1 MDELTAAGITDPDLR
16 ASYEECKRLNALHG
30 KTYYLATLLLP
41 KAKRPFVHALYGFAR
56 YADEIVDDLASEL
69 SVEEKAE
76 VLSKWGNGVLADLK
90 KGISQD
96 HVGRAL
102 IDTVKRFDI
111 PHEHFE
117 AFLHSMT
124 MDLTVQ
130 EYESYED
137 LLEYVYGSAAVIGL
151 EMVPILGPLHND
163 AFEAAKKLGIAFQ
176 LANFIRDVDEDL
188 DRGRVYLPLKELGQF
203 GVTREMLEERV
214 LDLPMREADVAIR
227 MKEPSQAD
235 LIRKRL
241 MGVRMRLYASP
252 DYLAKH
258 GTPERIEDVAQHR
271 LICQNPTAHQVGAG
285 AMLVAHLMSYEPR
298 STLKVNNYFGVLQ
311 GVLSNLGV
319 GVLPDYLTQDFPNL
333 SRVMPEV
340 ESAEV
345 PVFLAYP
352 EELRHS
358 KRVSAFRDFV
368 QEEIISYRKQLKDQA
383 VS

>member
-41 KAKRPFVHALYGFAR
+41 KEKRPFVHALYGFAR

-76 VLSKWGNGVLADLK
+76 ALSTWGNGVLADLK
-90 KGISQD
+90 KGTSND

-102 IDTVKRFDI
+102 IDTVNRFDI

-130 EYESYED
+130 EYETYED

-163 AFEAAKKLGIAFQ
+163 AYEAAKKLGIAFQ

-188 DRGRVYLPLKELGQF
+188 DRGRVYLPIKELAQF

-214 LDLPMREADVAIR
+214 L
-227 MKEPSQAD
+227 
-235 LIRKRL
+235 
-241 MGVRMRLYASP
+241 
-252 DYLAKH
+252 
-258 GTPERIEDVAQHR
+258 TPEIIEALKFQIARVRQLQAES
-271 LICQNPTAHQVGAG
+271 AAG
-285 AMLVAHLMSYEPR
+285 IAMLEATSRPCIEAA
-298 STLKVNNYFGVLQ
+298 STLYCGIV
-311 GVLSNLGV
+311 
-319 GVLPDYLTQDFPNL
+319 D
-333 SRVMPEV
+333 EV
-340 ESAEV
+340 EKIGYDIFNHRAKTSTVRRIRVAGGA
-345 PVFLAYP
+345 FI
-352 EELRHS
+352 
-358 KRVSAFRDFV
+358 KR
-368 QEEIISYRKQLKDQA
+368 QLISR
-383 VS
+383 

>member
-1 MDELTAAGITDPDLR
+1 VDELTAGGITDSDLR

-30 KTYYLATLLLP
+30 KTYFLATLLLP

-69 SVEEKAE
+69 SIEEKAE
-76 VLSKWGNGVLADLK
+76 ALSNWGNGVLADLK
-90 KGISQD
+90 KGTSDD

-130 EYESYED
+130 EYETYED

-188 DRGRVYLPLKELGQF
+188 DRGRVYLPIKELAQF

-214 LDLPMREADVAIR
+214 LTTEIIEALKFQIARVRRLQAEAAPGIAMLEASSRPCIEAASTLYCGIVDEVEKIGYDIFNQRAKTSTARRMRVAGAAF
-227 MKEPSQAD
+227 M
-235 LIRKRL
+235 KRL
-241 MGVRMRLYASP
+241 
-252 DYLAKH
+252 
-258 GTPERIEDVAQHR
+258 
-271 LICQNPTAHQVGAG
+271 
-285 AMLVAHLMSYEPR
+285 LV
-298 STLKVNNYFGVLQ
+298 
-311 GVLSNLGV
+311 
-319 GVLPDYLTQDFPNL
+319 
-333 SRVMPEV
+333 SR
-340 ESAEV
+340 
-345 PVFLAYP
+345 
-352 EELRHS
+352 
-358 KRVSAFRDFV
+358 
-368 QEEIISYRKQLKDQA
+368 
-383 VS
+383 

>member
-1 MDELTAAGITDPDLR
+1 VDELTAAGITDPDLR

-69 SVEEKAE
+69 SIEEKSEA
-76 VLSKWGNGVLADLK
+76 LSNWGNGVLADLK
-90 KGISQD
+90 KGTSED

-130 EYESYED
+130 EYETYED
-137 LLEYVYGSAAVIGL
+137 LLEYVYGSAAEIGL

-188 DRGRVYLPLKELGQF
+188 DRGRVYLPIKELAQF

-214 LDLPMREADVAIR
+214 L
-227 MKEPSQAD
+227 
-235 LIRKRL
+235 
-241 MGVRMRLYASP
+241 
-252 DYLAKH
+252 
-258 GTPERIEDVAQHR
+258 TPEIIEALKFQIARVRQLQAEAAPGIAMLEATSRPCIEAASTLYCGIVDEVEKIGYDIFNQRAKTSTARRIRV
-271 LICQNPTAHQVGAG
+271 AG
-285 AMLVAHLMSYEPR
+285 AAFIKRHLI
-298 STLKVNNYFGVLQ
+298 
-311 GVLSNLGV
+311 
-319 GVLPDYLTQDFPNL
+319 
-333 SRVMPEV
+333 SR
-340 ESAEV
+340 
-345 PVFLAYP
+345 
-352 EELRHS
+352 
-358 KRVSAFRDFV
+358 
-368 QEEIISYRKQLKDQA
+368 
-383 VS
+383 